1 VQGAWRYI
9 NRLWRDVTEPP
20 GAVAPAGSKR
30 GSGASSMSEGAQNMR
45 RELHKTIAS
54 VTGDI
59 DRFHFNR
66 AVARIREFTN
76 LFEGYTE
83 DSGDAA
89 VVRREC
95 LDAVVCL
102 IGPMVPHLAE
112 ELWRHLGN
120 EGMLVE
126 APWPEADPDLGTDE
140 MVTVAVQVGGK
151 LRATLAVGVDTAEN
165 ELRATALAHDSVQK
179 AIAGKTVRKV
189 IVVPN
194 RVVNVVL

>member
-1 VQGAWRYI
+1 
-9 NRLWRDVTEPP
+9 
-20 GAVAPAGSKR
+20 
-30 GSGASSMSEGAQNMR
+30 M
-45 RELHKTIAS
+45 
-54 VTGDI
+54 
-59 DRFHFNR
+59 
-66 AVARIREFTN
+66 ARIREFTN

-89 VVRREC
+89 VVRRES
-95 LDAVVCL
+95 LDALVCL

-126 APWPEADPDLGTDE
+126 APWPDADPDLGTDE

-151 LRATLAVGVDTAEN
+151 LRATLEVGVDTAEN